1 MVKKFE
7 KIFFG
12 REIFEISKIS
22 DFESLEIFYRKVGVD
37 SSLLNNSY
45 ELGVGA
51 SERPEPALYDGI
63 KTFRLNPPEKIT
75 SLLQRERVNS
85 PKSNEFK

>member
-1 MVKKFE
+1 MIEIPSLSKMMDFIYFE
-7 KIFFG
+7 TSENFH
-12 REIFEISKIS
+12 
-22 DFESLEIFYRKVGVD
+22 RKAVVD

-51 SERPEPALYDGI
+51 SERPDRPLFDGI

>member
-1 MVKKFE
+1 MNSNDRNTIIIENDGFP
-7 KIFFG
+7 
-12 REIFEISKIS
+12 
-22 DFESLEIFYRKVGVD
+22 DFEASENFHRKAVVD

-51 SERPEPALYDGI
+51 SERPDRPLFDGI

-75 SLLQRERVNS
+75 SLLQRERVNA
-85 PKSNEFK
+85 PKYQL